1 MPSHVIGRLLLF
13 KTVLFFCASLLA
25 LPLGASAQQHIRLDE
40 IGLAFEVPGDWVEA
54 DRDFWLPR
62 TAHYSA
68 RSADAR
74 HLLAIEYYGTL
85 DAASLARV
93 QDVYVRQR
101 IPAGATVEPLTPEE
115 LPSPFNQGTR
125 IHKPGCTAYVY
136 TATVGHKG
144 YVVSYIGTGDR
155 HAEAT
160 FEQIVASLDFEDLLG
175 RRAGESKSW
184 GVDEGGNGTGG
195 DDQ

>member
-1 MPSHVIGRLLLF
+1 MLSDVIGRILLF
-13 KTVLFFCASLLA
+13 KTLLFFTGLA
-25 LPLGASAQQHIRLDE
+25 LLPLGASAQQHVRLDE

-54 DRDFWLPR
+54 SRDYWLPR
-62 TAHYSA
+62 TAHYSV

-85 DAASLARV
+85 DAASLERV
-93 QDVYVRQR
+93 QDLYVRQR
-101 IPAGATVEPLTPEE
+101 IPIGATVESLAAEE
-115 LPSPFNQGTR
+115 LPAPFSRGAR

-136 TATVGHKG
+136 TASVGHKG

-160 FEQIVASLDFEDLLG
+160 FQQIVASLAFEDLLSYRAEESENPG
-175 RRAGESKSW
+175 RAE
-184 GVDEGGNGTGG
+184 E
-195 DDQ
+195 Q